1 MQNCLSTTTA
11 GPTTTS
17 PTEGFF
23 DYGPCDSGDKSC
35 LLFPPGC
42 GDFRNCSVV
51 ASWKLLGSDAI
62 EIESQCLYTEASGLS
77 YVGAGITADNTTEN
91 SATFVLSGNYTLG
104 DYSAE
109 SLVSELISGIL
120 RCWRWDSFGFHQPN
134 LCLVFL
140 QYFSSPA
147 FIATPVLYLLFS
159 INLRFCRS
167 I

>member
-109 SLVSELISGIL
+109 SLVSELISGIFL
-120 RCWRWDSFGFHQPN
+120 LMVLLMRF
-134 LCLVFL
+134 LC
-140 QYFSSPA
+140 FSSTQFVCGFP
-147 FIATPVLYLLFS
+147 PVFFFPRLYCHPCTLPS
-159 INLRFCRS
+159 V
-167 I
+167 